1 MLEDEA
7 QELVDYSEDE
17 LADMDK
23 ERLKAEIA
31 ILEGSLL
38 WASVSDQGRKDP
50 KRQGRFQCL
59 GRVPTTRKRVQGTFK

>member
-1 MLEDEA
+1 MLGDEA

-31 ILEGSLL
+31 ILEGLPLL
-38 WASVSDQGRKDP
+38 WTLVSDDD
-50 KRQGRFQCL
+50 
-59 GRVPTTRKRVQGTFK
+59 

>member
-1 MLEDEA
+1 MLGDEA

-31 ILEGSLL
+31 ILEGSQLL
-38 WASVSDQGRKDP
+38 ASVSDRGRKDP

-59 GRVPTTRKRVQGTFK
+59 RGVSTTRKRVQGTFK